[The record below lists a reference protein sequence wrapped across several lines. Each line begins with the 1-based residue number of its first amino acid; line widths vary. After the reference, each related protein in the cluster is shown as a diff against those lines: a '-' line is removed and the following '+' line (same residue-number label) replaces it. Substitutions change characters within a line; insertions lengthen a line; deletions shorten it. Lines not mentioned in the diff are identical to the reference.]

1 MLIIYINKMSKMNKM
16 TPHSLSSNPI
26 FLFLMFI
33 VLLIIFLAIF
43 RSVSPFLSVGLGVQ
57 AHVGDLKGS
66 FRVEA
71 FENQMSGPVFVIF
84 YAPWCGHCKRTMP
97 EFEKLQQSFK
107 GQVKLVSINADLEE
121 NKELVQSQKVQGF
134 PTIRYFPSGMSG
146 KFDEYNG
153 ERTAEAFEQY
163 LGQASLS
170 SGVSG
175 VPDIAPDRAAPV

>member
-1 MLIIYINKMSKMNKM
+1 MSKM
-16 TPHSLSSNPI
+16 TSSSLSSNPI

-43 RSVSPFLSVGLGVQ
+43 RSVSPFLSVGFGVH

-71 FENQMSGPVFVIF
+71 FENEMNGPVFVIF
-84 YAPWCGHCKRTMP
+84 HAPWCGHCKRTMP

-107 GQVKLVSINADLEE
+107 GPVKLVAINADLEE

-134 PTIRYFPSGMSG
+134 PTIRYYPSGMSG

-163 LGQASLS
+163 LVQSAPT
-170 SGVSG
+170 G
-175 VPDIAPDRAAPV
+175 VPDVGPDRYESVGSTGVI

>member
-1 MLIIYINKMSKMNKM
+1 MSKMNKM

-71 FENQMSGPVFVIF
+71 FENQMNGPVFVIF

-107 GQVKLVSINADLEE
+107 GPVKLVSINADLEE

-153 ERTAEAFEQY
+153 ERTMGAFEQY
-163 LGQASLS
+163 LGQ
-170 SGVSG
+170 V
-175 VPDIAPDRAAPV
+175 APVGSREVI

>member
-1 MLIIYINKMSKMNKM
+1 MSKMSKMSKM

-43 RSVSPFLSVGLGVQ
+43 RSVSPFLSVGFGVQ

-71 FENQMSGPVFVIF
+71 FENQMNGPVFVVF

-107 GQVKLVSINADLEE
+107 GPVKLVAINADLEE
-121 NKELVQSQKVQGF
+121 NKEMVQSQKVQGF
-134 PTIRYFPSGMSG
+134 PTIRFYPSGMGG

-153 ERTAEAFEQY
+153 ERTTEAFEQY
-163 LGQASLS
+163 LVQSAPVG
-170 SGVSG
+170 
-175 VPDIAPDRAAPV
+175 APDTAPDSAAPVGSTGVI

>member
-1 MLIIYINKMSKMNKM
+1 MSKMTKM
-16 TPHSLSSNPI
+16 TSSDLSSNPI

-43 RSVSPFLSVGLGVQ
+43 RSVSPVLSVGFGVQ

-71 FENQMSGPVFVIF
+71 FENQMNGPVFVVF

-107 GQVKLVSINADLEE
+107 GPVKLVSINADLED

-134 PTIRYFPSGMSG
+134 PTIRFYPSGMSG

-153 ERTAEAFEQY
+153 ERTADAFGQY
-163 LGQASLS
+163 LGQI
-170 SGVSG
+170 SGVMD
-175 VPDIAPDRAAPV
+175 VAPDRAAPVGSTGVI